1 MQYRYETVSL
11 EGFVQYLASNLLPHG
26 YWFYVTGRIPEDKNA
41 RAVDEKLMAKYG
53 VRLSRQQRARR
64 KLAGFANV
72 HYVRLGR
79 LWVLLATHGQH
90 EFFEEEG
97 AGVRDIRH
105 TPLRVGGYSLTV
117 RRGNFLK
124 REPGAG
130 DATPDGKRR
139 VRVQIARERYQEL
152 KAYFVGIAC
161 HRSVE
166 SLASEFWGL
175 PFEPYAPIRKQSLNL
190 LRLANAKRDAAGYAK
205 LPATVLRMRRRIVKP
220 FGLAATRAV
229 VVTRS
234 VLCGGR
240 RVALSRHAAPRVSV
254 GGIAEVSEC

>member
-26 YWFYVTGRIPEDKNA
+26 YWFYVTGRIPDGKDA

-79 LWVLLATHGQH
+79 FWVLLATHGEH
-90 EFFEEEG
+90 GFFREEG
-97 AGVRDIRH
+97 AGIRDIRH

-117 RRGNFLK
+117 RKGNFLK
-124 REPGAG
+124 KREG
-130 DATPDGKRR
+130 DDEAPTDGKRR
-139 VRVQIARERYQEL
+139 VRVQIARERYREL
-152 KAYFVGIAC
+152 KAYFLSIAC

-166 SLASEFWGL
+166 NLSREFWSI
-175 PFEPYAPIRKQSLNL
+175 PFEPYAPVRKQALNL
-190 LRLANAKRDAAGYAK
+190 LRLVNSKRESAGYAK
-205 LPATVLRMRRRIVKP
+205 LPASVLRMKRRIVKP
-220 FGLAATRAV
+220 FGLAL
-229 VVTRS
+229 S
-234 VLCGGR
+234 E
-240 RVALSRHAAPRVSV
+240 VAA
-254 GGIAEVSEC
+254 